1 MKHIYLIFYLLLVA
15 TIVQAQNC
23 DCQLTISKSGYYDI
37 SKTTIKPGQKI
48 CISAGEYSY
57 LILHNIKGGANA
69 PVTVTNCG
77 GVVRFTSFDER
88 SKYSGI
94 EIRNGNFVKLSG
106 KGTPSATYGFK
117 VEATAPLVSAVTAS
131 QLTSEIEIENVEIAY
146 AGFAGIVAKT
156 DPSCD
161 PATWR
166 NNFAMRNV
174 LIHDNYVH
182 NTYGEGIYAGNSFYE
197 GMTRQCNGTS
207 QTVYPHNIYGLK
219 IYNNTITDTG
229 AEGLQYACAPDA
241 EVHHNTIRNSGLTPF
256 ALYQSNG
263 LQVGGGGGG
272 SVYNNIIENAQATGI
287 IIIGYTGNNKIY
299 NNLIIEPKES
309 GILCDN
315 RAPTAPNTTILFSNN
330 TIVKPGIDGFRLYN
344 EVSQNWVVNNAIIQP
359 KNSGAYITLLKDKGV
374 PIVPITDQ
382 NNLKT
387 ALDPATFFVN
397 PAGGDYRVRS
407 GSVLTDTG
415 FDMTVQGVVRDLW
428 DGNRPIKSKFDI
440 GAVEYGNTY
449 RRSTNTRAGFG
460 ENIKETLA
468 EQLPAPPITQEENQ
482 FIASP
487 NPTDGLVKFSL
498 SDSQLP
504 ETAELFSLNGETV
517 LNGFRTETSGE
528 HWIDLKQLPAGI
540 YLLKVTTATGTQLTK
555 KIIRK

>member
-1 MKHIYLIFYLLLVA
+1 MKNVYLIFYLLIA
-15 TIVQAQNC
+15 SSITQAQNC
-23 DCQLTISKSGYYDI
+23 GCHLTISKSGYYDI
-37 SKTTIKPGQKI
+37 SKTTIKPGHKI
-48 CISAGEYSY
+48 CIAAGEYSY
-57 LILHNIKGGANA
+57 LILHNIRGATDA

-77 GVVRFTSFDER
+77 GVVRFTSFDQK

-94 EIRNGNFVKLSG
+94 EIRNGNCVKLSG
-106 KGTPSATYGFK
+106 KGVTSINYGFK
-117 VEATAPLVSAVTAS
+117 VESTAPLVSAVTAS
-131 QLTSEIEIENVEIAY
+131 QLSSEIEIENIEVAY

-156 DPSCD
+156 DPTCD

-166 NNFAMRNV
+166 ENFTMRNV
-174 LIHDNYVH
+174 SIHNNYIH

-197 GMTRQCNGTS
+197 GMVRKCNGIDMK
-207 QTVYPHNIYGLK
+207 VYPHNIYGLK

-241 EVHHNTIRNSGLTPF
+241 EVHHNTIRNAGLTPF

-315 RAPTAPNTTILFSNN
+315 RAPTAPNTTILFANN

-344 EVSQNWVVNNAIIQP
+344 EVSQNWLANNAIIQP
-359 KNSGAYITLLKDKGV
+359 KIAGAYITLLKDKGV
-374 PIVPITDQ
+374 VIVPVTEQ
-382 NNLKT
+382 NNFKT
-387 ALDPATFFVN
+387 ALDPAVFFVN
-397 PAGGDYRVRS
+397 PSGGDYRVRS

-415 FDMTVQGVVRDLW
+415 MDMGSQGVISDLW
-428 DGNRPIKSKFDI
+428 DGNRPIKNKFDI
-440 GAVEYGNTY
+440 GAVEYGNIY

-460 ENIKETLA
+460 DNSKEDGVELPQQTPDV
-468 EQLPAPPITQEENQ
+468 EQLLVTY
-482 FIASP
+482 P
-487 NPTDGLVKFSL
+487 NPTAGILKFSL
-498 SDSQLP
+498 MDSQIP
-504 ETAELFSLNGETV
+504 QTVELFSLNGDNL
-517 LNGFRTETSGE
+517 LNGFRTESTGE
-528 HWIDLKQLPAGI
+528 YFIDLKEFSKGV
-540 YLLKVTTATGTQLTK
+540 YLLKVTTATGTQVTK
-555 KIIRK
+555 KVIKE